1 MTREDDLGHGD
12 IEAALATRRELGA
25 RYDAELV
32 DGFAERIER
41 AVDRRVADQVAL
53 QQRRTAAVAGA
64 GARQLALGII
74 SLVAFIPI
82 SIALGVNGAV
92 PGPARHADRHRRRQR
107 RPRLAVPRPLRSR
120 HAGRTPL
127 GGVCRGRSTD

>member
-1 MTREDDLGHGD
+1 MIHPPADDELGHGD

-41 AVDRRVADQVAL
+41 AVDHRVSEQVAL

-82 SIALGVNGAV
+82 SIALGLNGEFLALLVTLAGIVGVNLT
-92 PGPARHADRHRRRQR
+92 HAWQSR
-107 RPRLAVPRPLRSR
+107 RP
-120 HAGRTPL
+120 
-127 GGVCRGRSTD
+127 

>member
-1 MTREDDLGHGD
+1 MSREDELGHGD

-41 AVDRRVADQVAL
+41 AVERRVADQVAL
-53 QQRRTAAVAGA
+53 QQRRTASVAGA

-82 SIALGVNGAV
+82 SIVLGVNNQF
-92 PGPARHADRHRRRQR
+92 PALLVALLSIVGVNVAHAWQSRQ
-107 RPRLAVPRPLRSR
+107 P
-120 HAGRTPL
+120 
-127 GGVCRGRSTD
+127 

>member
-1 MTREDDLGHGD
+1 MSPEEDLGHRD
-12 IEAALATRRELGA
+12 IEAALETRRELGA

-53 QQRRTAAVAGA
+53 AQRRTAAVAGA

-82 SIALGVNGAV
+82 SIVLGLNDHLFALLVALAGIVGVNVA
-92 PGPARHADRHRRRQR
+92 HAWQ
-107 RPRLAVPRPLRSR
+107 SR
-120 HAGRTPL
+120 ER
-127 GGVCRGRSTD
+127 

>member
-1 MTREDDLGHGD
+1 MSREDDLGHGD

-53 QQRRTAAVAGA
+53 AAAAYGGRWRAAGV
-64 GARQLALGII
+64 RQFALGII
-74 SLVAFIPI
+74 SLG
-82 SIALGVNGAV
+82 GVHPDHASCPWSSTDN
-92 PGPARHADRHRRRQR
+92 GPARGGDRVARHRRRQR
-107 RPRLAVPRPLRSR
+107 RPRVRSQR
-120 HAGRTPL
+120 RDA
-127 GGVCRGRSTD
+127 

>member
-1 MTREDDLGHGD
+1 VTPDPDDGLEHRD

-41 AVDRRVADQVAL
+41 AVDRRVAEQVAL

-64 GARQLALGII
+64 GARQLALGIV

-82 SIALGVNGAV
+82 SIALGVNEQFLPLLVTLLGIVAV
-92 PGPARHADRHRRRQR
+92 NVAHAWQSRQ
-107 RPRLAVPRPLRSR
+107 P
-120 HAGRTPL
+120 
-127 GGVCRGRSTD
+127 

>member
-1 MTREDDLGHGD
+1 MSREDELGHGD

-41 AVDRRVADQVAL
+41 AVERRVADQVAL

-64 GARQLALGII
+64 GARQLALGIV

-82 SIALGVNGAV
+82 SIALGVNEQFLALLVTLVGIVGVNVA
-92 PGPARHADRHRRRQR
+92 HAWQSRQ
-107 RPRLAVPRPLRSR
+107 P
-120 HAGRTPL
+120 
-127 GGVCRGRSTD
+127 

>member
-1 MTREDDLGHGD
+1 VTPAEEELGHGD

-41 AVDRRVADQVAL
+41 TVERRVADQLAL
-53 QQRRTAAVAGA
+53 QQRRTTAVAGA

-74 SLVAFIPI
+74 SLAAFIPI
-82 SIALGVNGAV
+82 SIVLGLSGELIALLMATAGLVGVNLA
-92 PGPARHADRHRRRQR
+92 HAWQSR
-107 RPRLAVPRPLRSR
+107 RP
-120 HAGRTPL
+120 
-127 GGVCRGRSTD
+127 

>member
-1 MTREDDLGHGD
+1 MSREDELGHGD

-41 AVDRRVADQVAL
+41 AVERRVADQVAL

-74 SLVAFIPI
+74 SLIAFIPI
-82 SIALGVNGAV
+82 SIVLGVNGELVALVIAV
-92 PGPARHADRHRRRQR
+92 AGLVGVNMAHAWQSR
-107 RPRLAVPRPLRSR
+107 RP
-120 HAGRTPL
+120 
-127 GGVCRGRSTD
+127 

>member
-1 MTREDDLGHGD
+1 MSHGDDLGHGD
-12 IEAALATRRELGA
+12 IEAALETRRELGA

-41 AVDRRVADQVAL
+41 AVERRAAERGEL

-82 SIALGVNGAV
+82 SIVLGVNDQFLALLVTLARIVAV
-92 PGPARHADRHRRRQR
+92 NAAHAWQ
-107 RPRLAVPRPLRSR
+107 SR
-120 HAGRTPL
+120 G
-127 GGVCRGRSTD
+127 D

>member
-1 MTREDDLGHGD
+1 VSGPVDDELGHGD

-41 AVDRRVADQVAL
+41 AVDRRVAEQVAVAH
-53 QQRRTAAVAGA
+53 RRTAAVAGA
-64 GARQLALGII
+64 GARQLALGIV

-82 SIALGVNGAV
+82 SIALGVNDQFLALLVTLAGIVGVNVA
-92 PGPARHADRHRRRQR
+92 HAWQSRQ
-107 RPRLAVPRPLRSR
+107 P
-120 HAGRTPL
+120 
-127 GGVCRGRSTD
+127 

>member
-1 MTREDDLGHGD
+1 VSSSPADDELGHGD

-41 AVDRRVADQVAL
+41 AVDRRVAEQVAL
-53 QQRRTAAVAGA
+53 QQRRAESVAGA

-82 SIALGVNGAV
+82 SIALGVNDQLLALLVALAGIVGINVA
-92 PGPARHADRHRRRQR
+92 HAWQSR
-107 RPRLAVPRPLRSR
+107 RP
-120 HAGRTPL
+120 
-127 GGVCRGRSTD
+127 